1 MKIKTELLKELID
14 KAMQCVGNN
23 KLIPITQLM
32 GIKASKHIIRLTT
45 TDATNYMFV
54 TGEIDNDEE
63 IEVTVFADQFSKLIG
78 RMTSEYTYLKIIDG
92 NLEVKGNG
100 TYTLGLPLNEEG
112 ELISYPNPLESKSY
126 KFEKDV
132 LKLSDI
138 KVLADNLKP
147 SLATTLELPII
158 TNYYVGD
165 AVMSTNRNVLAYYDA
180 KILVKEVVLSLK
192 VVDLLVAMNNDIQ
205 YYIDDEIMLFESGN
219 VLVYSKWSNDA
230 DEFPVDALSEF
241 MQTGFKS
248 VCKVNK
254 NNFIALL
261 ERIALFVGKYDKEV
275 IRLYFEKDGIRVS
288 NKDRSSN
295 ELIEY
300 VESKKF
306 KAYDC
311 PININMLLTQLKAYA
326 GDTVEIHYNND
337 KAIKLVGEKTSQ
349 IIALVVEK

>member
-1 MKIKTELLKELID
+1 MK
-14 KAMQCVGNN
+14 
-23 KLIPITQLM
+23 
-32 GIKASKHIIRLTT
+32 
-45 TDATNYMFV
+45 
-54 TGEIDNDEE
+54 
-63 IEVTVFADQFSKLIG
+63 
-78 RMTSEYTYLKIIDG
+78 
-92 NLEVKGNG
+92 
-100 TYTLGLPLNEEG
+100 
-112 ELISYPNPLESKSY
+112 
-126 KFEKDV
+126 
-132 LKLSDI
+132 
-138 KVLADNLKP
+138 
-147 SLATTLELPII
+147 
-158 TNYYVGD
+158 
-165 AVMSTNRNVLAYYDA
+165 
-180 KILVKEVVLSLK
+180 
-192 VVDLLVAMNNDIQ
+192 NDIQ
-205 YYIDDEIMLFESGN
+205 YYIDNEIMLFESGN

-261 ERIALFVGKYDKEV
+261 ERIALFVGKYDSEA

-311 PININMLLTQLKAYA
+311 AININMLLTQLKAYA

-337 KAIKLVGEKTSQ
+337 MAIKLVGEKTSQ
-349 IIALVVEK
+349 IIALVVEQ

>member
-1 MKIKTELLKELID
+1 MMRYGLIALLLAFVMPASAVERNLEKLYLQIDDAISRSPEYVMAYENKIKEAKDAYVREWSSEKKLEHIMRIFDLY
-14 KAMQCVGNN
+14 KA
-23 KLIPITQLM
+23 
-32 GIKASKHIIRLTT
+32 
-45 TDATNYMFV
+45 Y
-54 TGEIDNDEE
+54 DNDS
-63 IEVTVFADQFSKLIG
+63 A
-78 RMTSEYTYLKIIDG
+78 
-92 NLEVKGNG
+92 
-100 TYTLGLPLNEEG
+100 
-112 ELISYPNPLESKSY
+112 
-126 KFEKDV
+126 
-132 LKLSDI
+132 
-138 KVLADNLKP
+138 
-147 SLATTLELPII
+147 
-158 TNYYVGD
+158 
-165 AVMSTNRNVLAYYDA
+165 LAY
-180 KILVKEVVLSLK
+180 
-192 VVDLLVAMNNDIQ
+192 IQ

-219 VLVYSKWSNDA
+219 VLVYSKWSNDV

-261 ERIALFVGKYDKEV
+261 ERIVLFVGKYDKEV

-306 KAYDC
+306 KVYDC
-311 PININMLLTQLKAYA
+311 AININMLLTQLKAYA
-326 GDTVEIHYNND
+326 GDIVEIHYNND